1 MKIGRCEHTALQR
14 PPHGRCG
21 LKPHL
26 PGIYICPALN
36 FTQIVALFI
45 ACCFVAT
52 AHAQTEA
59 PPTPELDAAIASQL
73 EELLTTVY
81 CYCGC
86 VRETIEVCVCETA
99 AMIEKD
105 FRDRLLAGQTVDQIR
120 TNYLDTFG
128 PQYYAVMPA
137 EGINLLAYI
146 MPAVIL
152 VLIGGVAFFT
162 LRRSKQQ
169 PATSNVPQEP
179 NQRVSDTTVKQ
190 VEAELERYK
199 RQN

>member
-1 MKIGRCEHTALQR
+1 MKTGRFEHITTPNEFIIFHFVSIVLFMACSFMLIGCEQTVASEVVEPKDTATIES
-14 PPHGRCG
+14 
-21 LKPHL
+21 K
-26 PGIYICPALN
+26 
-36 FTQIVALFI
+36 
-45 ACCFVAT
+45 
-52 AHAQTEA
+52 
-59 PPTPELDAAIASQL
+59 L

-86 VRETIEVCVCETA
+86 ERETIEVCVCDTA
-99 AMIEKD
+99 VMIEKD

-128 PQYYAVMPA
+128 PQFYAVMPA

-152 VLIGGVAFFT
+152 VLIGGIAFT
-162 LRRSKQQ
+162 VLRRSRQQ
-169 PATSNVPQEP
+169 TVASHVLEESNQ
-179 NQRVSDTTVKQ
+179 QVSNTTVKQ

-199 RQN
+199 QRN

>member
-1 MKIGRCEHTALQR
+1 MKTGRFEHITTSNEFLV
-14 PPHGRCG
+14 
-21 LKPHL
+21 
-26 PGIYICPALN
+26 LN
-36 FTQIVALFI
+36 FVSIVLFI
-45 ACCFVAT
+45 ACSFILVEGEQTVESQVLEPKDVKDATVA
-52 AHAQTEA
+52 
-59 PPTPELDAAIASQL
+59 SNL

-86 VRETIEVCVCETA
+86 ERETIEVCVCDTA

-105 FRDRLLAGQTVDQIR
+105 FRNRLLAGQTVAQIR

-128 PQYYAVMPA
+128 PQFYAVMPA

-152 VLIGGVAFFT
+152 VLIGGIAFAVLRKSRQQVVAST
-162 LRRSKQQ
+162 
-169 PATSNVPQEP
+169 VPGEP
-179 NQRVSDTTVKQ
+179 NQQVSDTTVKQ

>member
-1 MKIGRCEHTALQR
+1 MKIGRCEHIAMFNTAAI
-14 PPHGRCG
+14 P
-21 LKPHL
+21 
-26 PGIYICPALN
+26 N
-36 FTQIVALFI
+36 VVWIVALFM
-45 ACCFVAT
+45 ACSFTVIT
-52 AHAQTEA
+52 HAQTEEPRA
-59 PPTPELDAAIASQL
+59 VEPKDVKDTAIASKL

-86 VRETIEVCVCETA
+86 ERETIEVCVCDTA
-99 AMIEKD
+99 VMIEKD
-105 FRDRLLAGQTVDQIR
+105 FRNRLLAGQTVEQIR

-128 PQYYAVMPA
+128 PQFYAVMPV

-152 VLIGGVAFFT
+152 VFVGGIAFVV
-162 LRRSKQQ
+162 LRKSKQKTV
-169 PATSNVPQEP
+169 ASHVPQDSS
-179 NQRVSDTTVKQ
+179 QQVSDATVKQ